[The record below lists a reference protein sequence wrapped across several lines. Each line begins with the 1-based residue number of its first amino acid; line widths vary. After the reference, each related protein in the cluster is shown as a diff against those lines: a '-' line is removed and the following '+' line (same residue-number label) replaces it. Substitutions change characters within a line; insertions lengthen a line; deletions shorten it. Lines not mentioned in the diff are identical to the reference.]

1 VATLSSLVEAGG
13 RYAGEEVVTRRDQDL
28 TSPRLHPIRVV
39 SYRDPVY
46 LAPAAGTR
54 GRRLSRGGIKI
65 SLPHAYTQS
74 VS

>member
-13 RYAGEEVVTRRDQDL
+13 RYAGEEVVTRRDRDL

-46 LAPAAGTR
+46 LAR
-54 GRRLSRGGIKI
+54 
-65 SLPHAYTQS
+65 
-74 VS
+74 